1 MTDNIIVIDLE
12 TTGLDGYKK
21 GDRIVE
27 IGAANVD
34 FQRKTVTPI
43 FGHPIYHD
51 KLTSE
56 QEDSFIFHEGHM
68 IPEECYHSPI
78 DEEKAAMILATIL
91 DGEYVTSYNTEFDLD
106 KFIYPWFD
114 EIIPDVLDFGFF
126 RAPCIMKAASQLTD
140 GEWPSLRA
148 AYSAMFGR
156 AGNRREHRALDDA
169 VRAGMVV
176 LELYNRGMY
185 DPDREEEY

>member
-1 MTDNIIVIDLE
+1 MIDNIIVLDFE
-12 TTGLDGYKK
+12 TTGLDGIAA

-34 FQRKTVTPI
+34 FQRKTITPI
-43 FGHPIYHD
+43 FSHPVHYDEGID
-51 KLTSE
+51 RNAW
-56 QEDSFIFHEGHM
+56 IFREGHM
-68 IPEECYHSPI
+68 DPEECEHSPI

-106 KFIYPWFD
+106 KFLYPWFD
-114 EIIPDVLDFGFF
+114 KIIPEVLDFGFF

-140 GEWPSLRA
+140 GDWPSLRT
-148 AYSAMFGR
+148 AYSSIFGR

-169 VRAGMVV
+169 VKAGMVV